1 MMPGWLLA
9 GLLATFGADA
19 TTTSIEL
26 ARGET
31 REVVLPTQRPA
42 VVTAIIAGEAGAA
55 IWVDHRLRQQGHPRL
70 ATSVSIITMVIR
82 GSAVTFNLTQLR
94 KAERAR

>member
-19 TTTSIEL
+19 TTTS
-26 ARGET
+26 
-31 REVVLPTQRPA
+31 
-42 VVTAIIAGEAGAA
+42 
-55 IWVDHRLRQQGHPRL
+55 RLRQQGHPRL